1 MAVAQHSCDRVCV
14 WETSQKDQRHSNL
27 AVCWYILYVPV
38 LARRDL
44 EVSASMLFFFPS
56 STAERGFWNP
66 F

>member
-1 MAVAQHSCDRVCV
+1 MAVAQHSCDRACV

-44 EVSASMLFFFPS
+44 EVSASMLFFSEFHS
-56 STAERGFWNP
+56 
-66 F
+66 